1 MYRVG
6 ILGTENSHAMAFTE
20 IINDNAEGKY
30 SDFKV
35 TALYGLEKTPSEAIK
50 AKYPDITIV
59 ENIADMVD
67 IVDCAM
73 ITARHG
79 KYHKPFAMPFIEAGK
94 PVFVD
99 KPFTI
104 SIAEGYDLIDAAK
117 KYKVPIMGG
126 SGCKYCDELLEYKA
140 EILSGKIGNV
150 QSAVMSFAADMK
162 SEYGG
167 FYFYG
172 AHLVEMAMTVF
183 GCDVKGI
190 SAFVKN
196 GHLSTILR
204 YDALDLLLSFAKSY
218 TAVAYG
224 EKGYIFKNIT
234 TNNIYNYE
242 IDHFTEMV
250 RTGKSSMSED
260 QLIKP
265 IIVLN
270 AIEESL
276 KYHTSIDFI

>member
-1 MYRVG
+1 MFNVG

-20 IINDNAEGKY
+20 IINDNAEDKY
-30 SDFKV
+30 GDFKV
-35 TALYGLEKTPSEAIK
+35 TALYGIEKAPSEAIK
-50 AKYPDITIV
+50 AKYPEAVIV
-59 ENIADMVD
+59 DNISDMVGM
-67 IVDCAM
+67 VDCAM

-94 PVFVD
+94 PVFID

-104 SIAEGYDLIDAAK
+104 SISESYELIDTAK
-117 KYKVPIMGG
+117 KYNVPVMGG
-126 SGCKYCDELLEYKA
+126 SGCKYSDDLLAFKDE
-140 EILSGKIGNV
+140 IFSGKIGNI
-150 QSAVMSFAADMK
+150 QSALMSFAADMK

-172 AHLVEMAMTVF
+172 SHLAEMAMTVF
-183 GCDVKGI
+183 GYDVKSV
-190 SAFVKN
+190 SAYLKN
-196 GHLSTILR
+196 GHLSAVLR
-204 YDALDLLLSFAKSY
+204 YDELDLMLSFAKSY

-224 EKGYIFKNIT
+224 DKGYVFKNIST
-234 TNNIYNYE
+234 DKIYNYE

-250 RTGKSSMSED
+250 RSGKSSMTED

-276 KYHTSIDFI
+276 KYRTAIDLI